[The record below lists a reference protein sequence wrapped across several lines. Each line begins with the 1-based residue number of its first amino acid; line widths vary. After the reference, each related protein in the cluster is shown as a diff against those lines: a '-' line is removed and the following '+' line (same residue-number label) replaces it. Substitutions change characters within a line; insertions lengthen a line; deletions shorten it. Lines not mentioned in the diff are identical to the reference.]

1 MSPRA
6 GMRYSRRTRPV
17 PWLTIF
23 TMAPRRGPTFWV
35 TAPMYSSGMSITR
48 CSIGSSVRPFASR
61 VMIVGLPT
69 SSSNPSRRIISM
81 RIASWSSPRPETRKV
96 SGESVSSTR
105 TPTLTRFSF
114 RSRPRG
120 GGDALGLADA
130 AVDDAADDEPAHVI
144 VPVEHRDG
152 ELEAHRGVEARWR
165 DGGEDRLEERDQR
178 AAGLRE
184 VGRRRAGPRV
194 RVEDGE
200 LKLVLGRVEVD
211 EEVVHLVED
220 LGRPRVAAVDLV
232 DDDDGREFGLEGL
245 LQHEPG
251 LGQRPLGGVHEE
263 EHAVHER
270 ERPLDLRAEVGVAGR
285 VHDVDVDAPIRDGR
299 VLGHDR
305 DALLALEVDRVHDA
319 LGDRL
324 VLAEETRLPEHGVH
338 EGGLAV
344 VDVGDDRD
352 VADRVALLH
361 RLIVPRDGRRPAR
374 RGAPRRG
381 K

>member
-1 MSPRA
+1 
-6 GMRYSRRTRPV
+6 MRYSRRPRPV
-17 PWLTIF
+17 PWLTSF

-48 CSIGSSVRPFASR
+48 CSIGSSVWPFASR

-114 RSRPRG
+114 RSRSRSCGEVTNLPSLPAN
-120 GGDALGLADA
+120 GDTLAEKSIDT
-130 AVDDAADDEPAHVI
+130 
-144 VPVEHRDG
+144 VEHRDT

-200 LKLVLGRVEVD
+200 LELVLGRVEVD

-220 LGRPRVAAVDLV
+220 LGRPRVAAIDLV
-232 DDDDGREFGLEGL
+232 DDDDGREPGLEGL

-251 LGQRPLGGVHEE
+251 LRQRPLRGVHEE

-285 VHDVDVDAPIRDGR
+285 VHDVDVDASIRDGR

-324 VLAEETRLPEHGVH
+324 VLAEEPGLPEHGCH
-338 EGGLAV
+338 GGCLALG
-344 VDVGDDRD
+344 DVGGARA
-352 VADRVALLH
+352 VPGW
-361 RLIVPRDGRRPAR
+361 VPRP
-374 RGAPRRG
+374 
-381 K
+381 